1 MNRND
6 NSKIKVSWAEALRD
20 IVLKAI
26 ETGQLPALLI
36 SVIVILIIWKI
47 PDDQLLLLLQ
57 EIIKRFEKGEM
68 ISYLILFLC
77 ILGWFFH
84 VKILQK
90 RFAREYERIGKEKSS
105 LQSKKSGI
113 NLKSSDDQ

>member
-57 EIIKRFEKGEM
+57 EM
-68 ISYLILFLC
+68 ISYLILSLC